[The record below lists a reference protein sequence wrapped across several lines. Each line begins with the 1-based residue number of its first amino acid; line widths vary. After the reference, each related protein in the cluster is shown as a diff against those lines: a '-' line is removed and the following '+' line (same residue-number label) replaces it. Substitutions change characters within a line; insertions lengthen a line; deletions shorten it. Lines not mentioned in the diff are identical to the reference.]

1 MSVVKELL
9 RAEADG
15 TVSFGDYTLE
25 KKAKLPDFEHKGD
38 IYYVKT
44 YAESTRLEK
53 NGMFVYESVPGTA
66 VTEFQVR
73 EDGVRFCVEGAQ
85 DAQVTLELA
94 EETEYMIYV
103 DDKATG
109 KMTTNKS
116 GKLSFSVEL
125 GDKPVEVKIQK

>member
-1 MSVVKELL
+1 MSVVRELL

-25 KKAKLPDFEHKGD
+25 KKAKLPDFEHRGD

-53 NGMFVYESVPGTA
+53 NGMFVYESVPGTS

-73 EDGVRFCVEGAQ
+73 EDGVRFQVEGSQ

-103 DDKATG
+103 EGKATG

>member
-9 RAEADG
+9 RAEKDG
-15 TVSFGDYTLE
+15 TISFGDYTLE

-44 YAESTRLEK
+44 YTECTRLER
-53 NGMFVYESVPGTA
+53 NGMFVYESVPGTT
-66 VTEFQVR
+66 VTEFAAR
-73 EDGVRFCVEGAQ
+73 EDGVTFQVEGTQ

-103 DDKATG
+103 NDKATG
-109 KMTTNKS
+109 KMTTNRS

-125 GDKPVEVKIQK
+125 GGDPVTVKVRQ

>member
-9 RAEADG
+9 RAETDG

-73 EDGVRFCVEGAQ
+73 EGGVRFCVEGAQ

-103 DDKATG
+103 DGKATG

>member
-9 RAEADG
+9 RAESDG

-125 GDKPVEVKIQK
+125 GDKPVEVKIRK

>member
-9 RAEADG
+9 RAENDG

-25 KKAKLPDFEHKGD
+25 KKAKLPDFEHRGD
-38 IYYVKT
+38 VYYVKT

-53 NGMFVYESVPGTA
+53 NGMFLYESVPGTS
-66 VTEFQVR
+66 VTAFQVR
-73 EDGVRFCVEGAQ
+73 EDGVRFYVEGSQ
-85 DAQVTLELA
+85 DAQVTLGLA

-103 DDKATG
+103 EEKATG

>member
-9 RAEADG
+9 RAESDG

-66 VTEFQVR
+66 VTAFQVR
-73 EDGVRFCVEGAQ
+73 EDGVSFCVDAQ

-125 GDKPVEVKIQK
+125 GDKPVEVKIRK

>member
-9 RAEADG
+9 RAESDG
-15 TVSFGDYTLE
+15 TVSFGDYTPE

-66 VTEFQVR
+66 VTAFQVR
-73 EDGVRFCVEGAQ
+73 EDGVSFCVDGAQ

-125 GDKPVEVKIQK
+125 GDKPVEVKIRK

>member
-66 VTEFQVR
+66 VTKFQVR
-73 EDGVRFCVEGAQ
+73 EDGVRFRVEGAQ

-125 GDKPVEVKIQK
+125 GDKPAEVKIQK

>member
-9 RAEADG
+9 RAESDG

-103 DDKATG
+103 DGKATG

>member
-15 TVSFGDYTLE
+15 TISFGDYTLSQ
-25 KKAKLPDFEHKGD
+25 KAKLPDFEHKGD

-44 YAESTRLEK
+44 YGESTRLEQ
-53 NGMFVYESVPGTA
+53 NGMFVYESVRGTS
-66 VTEFQVR
+66 VTEFSAR
-73 EDGVRFCVEGAQ
+73 EDCVTFQVEGSQ
-85 DAQVTLELA
+85 DAQITLELA

-103 DDKATG
+103 DEKATG
-109 KMTTNKS
+109 KMTTNRS

-125 GDKPVEVKIQK
+125 GGAPVSIRIQK

>member
-66 VTEFQVR
+66 VTKFQVR